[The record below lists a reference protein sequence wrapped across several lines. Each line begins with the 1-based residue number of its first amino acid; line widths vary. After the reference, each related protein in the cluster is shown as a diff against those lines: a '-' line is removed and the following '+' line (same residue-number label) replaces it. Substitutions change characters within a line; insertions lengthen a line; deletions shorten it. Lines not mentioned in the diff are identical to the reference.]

1 MKRRERLPWRA
12 LLLPVAPILCAG
24 LTGSPLSAQEVTPPP
39 GVTVE
44 QVRLGFDLYHG
55 KGACP
60 VCHGDLGVGTPDGPP
75 LIVGQWK
82 LGPGTIEWLADITRH
97 AGWGATSRAGDPL
110 PMRGPTVL
118 DSAEVRAVATYVWSI
133 SRGRVV
139 KASP

>member
-1 MKRRERLPWRA
+1 MAPWPLLA
-12 LLLPVAPILCAG
+12 LGLLVSSPAAG
-24 LTGSPLSAQEVTPPP
+24 QEVTTPP

-44 QVRLGFDLYHG
+44 QVRVGFDLYHG
-55 KGACP
+55 KGAC
-60 VCHGDLGVGTPDGPP
+60 VQCHGDLGVGTPDGPP
-75 LIVGQWK
+75 LIAGQWK
-82 LGPGTIEWLADITRH
+82 LGPGTVDWLVHITRH

-118 DSAEVRAVATYVWSI
+118 DSAEVRAVASYVWSV